1 MLRRTYR
8 IALLGLL
15 VLLLMPAC
23 GGAGSSGA
31 IDRPSRT
38 ASFSPTQTPPTRSAP
53 TRTPASVDTSAQ
65 APSTSAPEP
74 SSEPAAP
81 SSSAGS
87 SSTGSSSGDGSTSDW
102 AWLLILILVVA
113 AIVGLLLQRRSR
125 KRRAWRDQLAA
136 AEREA
141 AWFARDL
148 VPQLRGAGSA
158 AGVSGGWS
166 VAAPRVTS
174 LDDQLSRLVTTAP
187 SDGDRARVIAVQTA
201 VRTARDRVAA
211 VVAAG
216 DANVQW
222 SLDLDA
228 AQAPLLA
235 VLVPPDDSALDRERR
250 A

>member
-8 IALLGLL
+8 IVMLGVV
-15 VLLLMPAC
+15 VLLLLPSC

-38 ASFSPTQTPPTRSAP
+38 ASPTRTPPTRSAP
-53 TRTPASVDTSAQ
+53 TRTPDSAATSAE
-65 APSTSAPEP
+65 APRTSAAGP
-74 SSEPAAP
+74 SSQPVAP
-81 SSSAGS
+81 SSSAES
-87 SSTGSSSGDGSTSDW
+87 SSTSSSSGEDTSSGW
-102 AWLLILILVVA
+102 WWLLIPVLVVA
-113 AIVGLLLQRRSR
+113 AIVVLLVQRR
-125 KRRAWRDQLAA
+125 KRRAWRDRLAA
-136 AEREA
+136 AEREV

-158 AGVSGGWS
+158 AGVAGGWS

-174 LDDQLSRLVTTAP
+174 LDDQLSRLATTAP
-187 SDGDRARVIAVQTA
+187 GDEDRARVIAVQTA
-201 VRTARDRVAA
+201 VRTSRDRVAA

-222 SLDLDA
+222 SLDLDT

-235 VLVPPDDSALDRERR
+235 VLVPPDDSPLDRGRP

>member
-1 MLRRTYR
+1 V
-8 IALLGLL
+8 A
-15 VLLLMPAC
+15 
-23 GGAGSSGA
+23 
-31 IDRPSRT
+31 
-38 ASFSPTQTPPTRSAP
+38 
-53 TRTPASVDTSAQ
+53 
-65 APSTSAPEP
+65 
-74 SSEPAAP
+74 
-81 SSSAGS
+81 
-87 SSTGSSSGDGSTSDW
+87 
-102 AWLLILILVVA
+102 A

-125 KRRAWRDQLAA
+125 KRRAWRDQLATS
-136 AEREA
+136 EREV

-187 SDGDRARVIAVQTA
+187 GDTERAQVIEVQSA
-201 VRTARDRVAA
+201 VRAARDRIAT

-222 SLDLDA
+222 MLDLDA
-228 AQAPLLA
+228 AQAPLLT
-235 VLVPPDDSALDRERR
+235 VLVPQDDHAVDRHRR